1 MKNIVE
7 IAIEAGTFKTL
18 VTAVQAAGLVS
29 ALQSAG
35 PFTVFAP
42 DDNAFSKL
50 PKETIE
56 GLLND
61 TAKLKSVLTYH
72 VINGKVKSDQ
82 AMKLAEEQKPAKVS
96 TLQGS
101 QVTLKVVGFL
111 NKSLYVNDAK
121 VTKADIE
128 ASNGIIHVIDAVLLP
143 PNL

>member
-101 QVTLKVVGFL
+101 QVTLKVLGFL

>member
-101 QVTLKVVGFL
+101 QVTLKVEGFL

>member
-111 NKSLYVNDAK
+111 NKSLYVNDTK